1 MSSASLLAFVDKN
14 LVLVAATVV
23 EDDTDTGARNRFATS
38 REANND
44 GDDSA
49 GEIIFLLL
57 INVIASSTNGIKN
70 TSYSSTY
77 RRAEQGELTFNYY
90 YYY

>member
-1 MSSASLLAFVDKN
+1 VSSASLLAFVDKN

-23 EDDTDTGARNRFATS
+23 EDDTDVGTRNRFATS

-57 INVIASSTNGIKN
+57 INVIASSTNRYVLKILCD
-70 TSYSSTY
+70 
-77 RRAEQGELTFNYY
+77 AHHIL
-90 YYY
+90 